1 MRDIILLEQTLKSGY
16 ESLRDHYRVQFETE
30 KNFYLYKEA
39 PQGVRL
45 MEMGIKK
52 GSTYPLHDHPQMIVF
67 SLLLKGKVQVTF
79 KDCKLE
85 QPLTSPRIGQS
96 LDLVDKGSVI
106 ANEGDLVW
114 LCHGNNNFHQLDFLT
129 DSVIFDVIINDYD
142 QDGRK
147 MSIMQPMEPSSNIF
161 SKLTRFVVA
170 DQL

>member
-1 MRDIILLEQTLKSGY
+1 MKIIY
-16 ESLRDHYRVQFETE
+16 EENYHSYEGTE
-30 KNFYLYKEA
+30 E
-39 PQGVRL
+39 GVRL
-45 MEMGIKK
+45 MEIGIR
-52 GSTYPLHDHPQMIVF
+52 GGIRYPLHDHPQMIVF